1 MFIRK
6 IKNKLIYLFTSY
18 FIIVFSFFL
27 LGVSTFY
34 YINAENYRL
43 KLKEKNVSFFKNGQL
58 VKISKIID
66 GDELQVQADNEKNTV
81 IRLLGIKSFKPGND
95 FLFPDFGKKCMK
107 FMNTNALNRKARIE
121 IGKTKTDSK
130 KRILARLLVF
140 NQNSG
145 KYDRDVATQLLSR
158 GLTIVYTKYPF
169 SRIREYLQVEN
180 LARKNK
186 LGIWGNKHSIDVAI
200 ALKKKWL
207 KEQIK

>member
-1 MFIRK
+1 MVIRK

-18 FIIVFSFFL
+18 FIIVFCFFL

-186 LGIWGNKHSIDVAI
+186 LGIWGNKLSIDVAI
-200 ALKKKWL
+200 ALKKKVA
-207 KEQIK
+207 